1 MNQAADD
8 ARKPARLADLRA
20 TFKPRDV
27 EEPVDYYVNRPIAA
41 YLVRAFARTPIT
53 PNQVTALSG
62 LVGAAAGVAIGATPL
77 GMKLQVPIGG
87 CLLFLSLLLDCAD
100 GQLARLKGQSSMM
113 GRALDGYID
122 VIPTA
127 AVFLGFAWFLYRTGY
142 DPLFI
147 NALGWSA
154 GYSMKWQ
161 VHSYDHAKNIFLHN
175 TLPPEKRSQ
184 ALPTREEIEAE
195 RQRHLARGDRFGAL
209 VVRGFGHLTE
219 SQRRGFQK
227 QRLGL
232 GLPGAET
239 ERERL
244 LYRLAFQDTMRAW
257 TWNGLATHLY
267 LFLFAAAATPFYAGA
282 VLAVWWAIVLPMN
295 AMTFYLLFKEK
306 RIEKAL
312 QASFRASPR
321 PDPAGA

>member
-1 MNQAADD
+1 VNQAADR
-8 ARKPARLADLRA
+8 ARKPKAHDLRA

-41 YLVRAFARTPIT
+41 HLVRALAKTPIT

-62 LVGAAAGVAIGATPL
+62 LVGVAAGVVIGTAPL
-77 GMKLQVPIGG
+77 GMSLRVPIGG
-87 CLLFLSLLLDCAD
+87 CLLFVSLLLDCAD

-113 GRALDGYID
+113 GRALDGYVD
-122 VIPTA
+122 VVPTA
-127 AVFLGFAWFLYRTGY
+127 AVFVGFAWLLYRAGY
-142 DPLFI
+142 SALFI

-154 GYSMKWQ
+154 GYSLKWHA
-161 VHSYDHAKNIFLHN
+161 HSYDHAKNIFLHN

-184 ALPTREEIEAE
+184 ALPTVEEIEAE
-195 RQRHLARGDRFGAL
+195 RQQHLARGDRFGAL
-209 VVRGFGHLTE
+209 IVRGFGHLTE

-244 LYRLAFQDTMRAW
+244 LYRLAFQDTMHAW
-257 TWNGLATHLY
+257 TWNGLACHLY
-267 LFLFAAAATPFYAGA
+267 LFLFATFATPFYAGA
-282 VLAVWWAIVLPMN
+282 VLVAWWVMVLPMN
-295 AMTFYLLFKEK
+295 AITFYLLFREK

-312 QASFRASPR
+312 QASLRGPPGTDPR
-321 PDPAGA
+321 SA